1 MIHGEELAKLYDH
14 IINVNEASDKK
25 DITGKVDEINVK
37 AKPKKKF
44 KKRKTSGESGI
55 EEIRIVRKAV
65 NAFKKKRR
73 LRDLPKG
80 LRKSKK
86 TKFESVVEKVMRM
99 REEEKKFTYQAK
111 TSSRP
116 GTR

>member
-1 MIHGEELAKLYDH
+1 MAKLYDH
-14 IINVNEASDKK
+14 IVNVNEVSDKK
-25 DITGKVDEINVK
+25 SDTDKNNEINEK
-37 AKPKKKF
+37 AKPKKKL
-44 KKRKTSGESGI
+44 KKRNISAESGI

-80 LRKSKK
+80 KGLRKSKK

-99 REEEKKFTYQAK
+99 REDEKKFTYQAK

>member
-1 MIHGEELAKLYDH
+1 MAKLYDH

-25 DITGKVDEINVK
+25 DITDKVDEINVK

-44 KKRKTSGESGI
+44 KKRTTSGESGI

-86 TKFESVVEKVMRM
+86 TKFESVVESYNQIKLTC
-99 REEEKKFTYQAK
+99 F
-111 TSSRP
+111 P
-116 GTR
+116 IL

>member
-1 MIHGEELAKLYDH
+1 MAKLYDH
-14 IINVNEASDKK
+14 IINVNEASDNK
-25 DITGKVDEINVK
+25 DITDKVDEINVQ
-37 AKPKKKF
+37 AKPK